1 MPLYRLLGSDK
12 TRIPVYISG
21 GWTSFSDEMLL
32 AEVAEMTGQRYTC
45 IKVKVGVDGGTNPR
59 RDAQRLRK
67 VRDQIGPDIDL
78 IIDANNVWDAATAVK
93 FGNSVR
99 DCDIFAFEEP
109 VLADDI
115 PGLARFKRGCD
126 IPLATGEHEYTK
138 YGVRDLILADAVDIV
153 QVDGARAGGYT
164 EMLKIAAMT
173 QAWNL
178 KFAPHAMENMHIHLV
193 SAAPYGLFLERL
205 RLFEPITAAV
215 FPTAPL
221 PQGGYMQIPDLPGLG
236 LEPDYDFLRDHDE
249 ASD

>member
-1 MPLYRLLGSDK
+1 
-12 TRIPVYISG
+12 
-21 GWTSFSDEMLL
+21 
-32 AEVAEMTGQRYTC
+32 
-45 IKVKVGVDGGTNPR
+45 
-59 RDAQRLRK
+59 
-67 VRDQIGPDIDL
+67 
-78 IIDANNVWDAATAVK
+78 
-93 FGNSVR
+93 
-99 DCDIFAFEEP
+99 
-109 VLADDI
+109 
-115 PGLARFKRGCD
+115 
-126 IPLATGEHEYTK
+126 
-138 YGVRDLILADAVDIV
+138 VRDLILADAVDIV

-193 SAAPYGLFLERL
+193 SAAPNGLFLERL